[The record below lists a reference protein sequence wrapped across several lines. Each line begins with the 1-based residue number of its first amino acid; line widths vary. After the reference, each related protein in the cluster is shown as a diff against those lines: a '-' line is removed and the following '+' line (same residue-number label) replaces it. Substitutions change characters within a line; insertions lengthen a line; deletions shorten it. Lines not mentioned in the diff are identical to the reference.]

1 MNTKTE
7 GKRVPCRK
15 MLWNQLHVVRNGR
28 EGEKER
34 RKGRLVRVEPSGR
47 EGACSEVSSGRQP
60 LASLL
65 EKNLDFILISGSN
78 HWISLA
84 WH

>member
-1 MNTKTE
+1 ME
-7 GKRVPCRK
+7 S
-15 MLWNQLHVVRNGR
+15 
-28 EGEKER
+28 
-34 RKGRLVRVEPSGR
+34 SGH

-60 LASLL
+60 LAFLL

-84 WH
+84 WQ